1 MSINK
6 NVKVVI
12 LAAGMS
18 SRLKS
23 SVPKPLI
30 SLKDEKSILD
40 FQLENI
46 SKYIP
51 IDNIFLVVGFK
62 KELIMEKYPDL
73 IYVYNNSYAF
83 TNTGK
88 SLLRA
93 LKKTNSDTIWLNGDI
108 VFDDRILKKLLHSKD
123 SAIVVDVKECGEEEV
138 KYTVNNDDHI
148 LGISKE
154 IKNAKGEALGINLIK
169 NKDILQLIKHLEG
182 VNDHD
187 YFEKAIEN
195 MIKKDKSKFKAVYT
209 DGMFCKEIDFTQDL
223 KETIEYVKIKLT

>member
-108 VFDDRILKKLLHSKD
+108 VL
-123 SAIVVDVKECGEEEV
+123 
-138 KYTVNNDDHI
+138 
-148 LGISKE
+148 
-154 IKNAKGEALGINLIK
+154 
-169 NKDILQLIKHLEG
+169 
-182 VNDHD
+182 
-187 YFEKAIEN
+187 
-195 MIKKDKSKFKAVYT
+195 MIGS
-209 DGMFCKEIDFTQDL
+209 
-223 KETIEYVKIKLT
+223 